1 MRLKLVL
8 SVLSRDLNGR
18 RGGGDRR
25 MWIEEAILPDGMV
38 TLSTLIPCH
47 NTAAEPG
54 RAPPQTMGLRV
65 YCEVFYAASPQ
76 RSGNRRDFQHLEL
89 IPARYS

>member
-47 NTAAEPG
+47 NTAAECRTARHPKRWAFASIVKSSTRHPRSDPG
-54 RAPPQTMGLRV
+54 TGGT
-65 YCEVFYAASPQ
+65 S
-76 RSGNRRDFQHLEL
+76 SIWN
-89 IPARYS
+89 